1 MTDRRTFLQFM
12 AMAGYSA
19 LAPTALRAQQGMEQF
34 YDLPTFGNVSFL
46 HISDLQ
52 AQWKSLYYR
61 EPDLQLGGGK
71 GRDRPPYV
79 TGDALLQYYN
89 LMIGSAQAYAFSNVD
104 YEASASDYGKLG
116 GVASLM
122 SLIGIVRQSRKDA
135 WLLDGGNGQIHSSAP
150 WASADVSD
158 PIIAALGIN
167 AALPTG
173 MPVKE
178 VEPVHDVE
186 YIAHNLVD
194 KDAGKAPFA
203 PYTLTQM
210 NGVSV
215 AVIGQVAHNELSNQ
229 VQEHSVVALESAA
242 ELKSE
247 SDSGSKPDPAAD
259 PVSTPGSDFVAK
271 LDAAGLQQIVNEV
284 RQKGARAVLLLSRA
298 GVEADLKLAS
308 RIIGIDVILGGRSVT
323 PLPEPISVSNKAGK
337 TLVTN
342 AGAQG
347 RFLAVLDMQVGKK
360 GMTDFRYNLLP
371 VVESFVKPDRRV
383 AALIDQAYLAS
394 KDKLAEKLAV
404 SEGVLYRRGTFNG
417 TWDEV
422 LLQAMLQE
430 TGSQVALFP
439 GYRWGATV
447 PAGTTLTREDVINQ
461 TALGEENITYGLL
474 RGDDIL
480 KLLEEAADD
489 CFNVDAYKRTE
500 RDMLR
505 TGGVTYGIDPR
516 QAKGRRITNVMI
528 EDKPLESDGFYKV
541 VTWGVSVKFESQ
553 TQRSLES
560 EMDLAANDRVEE
572 RKEKSEAA
580 KEPLDSS
587 GGNGNNTGAN
597 AGQSQSLQD
606 LVVKYLKQKKN
617 IATVKAYHPDVVHS
631 IR

>member
-12 AMAGYSA
+12 AMAGCSA
-19 LAPTALRAQQGMEQF
+19 LAPTELRAQEGMEQF
-34 YDLPTFGNVSFL
+34 YDLPAFGNVSFL

-52 AQWKSLYYR
+52 AQWKPLYYR
-61 EPDLQLGGGK
+61 EPDLQLGIGK
-71 GRDRPPYV
+71 SRDRPPYV

-104 YEASASDYGKLG
+104 YEASASDYGRLG
-116 GVASLM
+116 GVAHLM
-122 SLIGIVRQSRKDA
+122 SLIGIVRQSRGDA

-167 AALPTG
+167 VALPTG
-173 MPVKE
+173 IPVKN
-178 VEPVHDVE
+178 VV

-194 KDAGKAPFA
+194 KRTGKAPFI

-215 AVIGQVAHNELSNQ
+215 AVIGLAAHNESSNH
-229 VQEHSVVALESAA
+229 VQEHGEVAPESATQPKS
-242 ELKSE
+242 ELKPDSKSE
-247 SDSGSKPDPAAD
+247 PVLIPA
-259 PVSTPGSDFVAK
+259 STPGPEFVAN
-271 LDAAGLQQIVNEV
+271 LDAAGLQKAVNEV

-308 RIIGIDVILGGRSVT
+308 RITGIDVILGGRSVT
-323 PLPEPISVSNKAGK
+323 PLPEPISVSNRTGK

-347 RFLAVLDMQVGKK
+347 RFLAVLDMKMGKK
-360 GMTDFRYNLLP
+360 GMTDLRYNLLP

-404 SEGVLYRRGTFNG
+404 SAGVLYRRGTFNG

-422 LLQAMLQE
+422 VLQAMLQE

-439 GYRWGATV
+439 GYRWGSAV
-447 PAGTTLTREDVINQ
+447 LAGTTLTREDIINQ
-461 TALGEENITYGLL
+461 TALGQENIMYGLV
-474 RGDDIL
+474 RGNQIL
-480 KLLEEAADD
+480 DVLEASADD
-489 CFNVDAYKRTE
+489 CFNHDAYKRTE

-505 TGGVTYGIDPR
+505 TGGLKYRIDPEQSR
-516 QAKGRRITNVMI
+516 GQRISTVMI
-528 EDKPLESDGFYKV
+528 EETLLSLDELYKV
-541 VTWGVSVKFESQ
+541 AAWGVPVSFESQ
-553 TQRSLES
+553 EGAAREVGAKEMISERS
-560 EMDLAANDRVEE
+560 VV
-572 RKEKSEAA
+572 EKSEASDKTA
-580 KEPLDSS
+580 NKAEDPMSSSTDDSAS
-587 GGNGNNTGAN
+587 I
-597 AGQSQSLQD
+597 SQSVPIQD
-606 LVVKYLKQKKN
+606 VLVAYLKQKKK
-617 IATVKAYHPDVVHS
+617 IAIVKSYRPELIESAK
-631 IR
+631 

>member
-1 MTDRRTFLQFM
+1 MTDRRKFLQFM

-19 LAPTALRAQQGMEQF
+19 LAPGSLRAQQGMEQF
-34 YDLPTFGNVSFL
+34 YDVPAFGNVSVL

-61 EPDLQLGGGK
+61 EPDLQLDGGN

-116 GVASLM
+116 GVAYLR
-122 SLIGIVRQSRKDA
+122 SLIEIVRQSRKDA
-135 WLLDGGNGQIHSSAP
+135 WLLDGGNGQIHSFAP
-150 WASADVSD
+150 WASADAAG

-167 AALPTG
+167 AALPTS
-173 MPVKE
+173 MSVK
-178 VEPVHDVE
+178 DVD

-194 KDAGKAPFA
+194 KGTGKAPFA

-215 AVIGQVAHNELSNQ
+215 AVIGQVAHNELSNHA
-229 VQEHSVVALESAA
+229 QERGVAARESASD
-242 ELKSE
+242 LKSDPE
-247 SDSGSKPDPAAD
+247 SDSRPDPASD
-259 PVSTPGSDFVAK
+259 PVSTSVADFVAK
-271 LDAAGLQQIVNEV
+271 LDPAGLQQIVNEV
-284 RQKGARAVLLLSRA
+284 RQKGARVVLLLSRA

-308 RIIGIDVILGGRSVT
+308 RITGIDVILGGRSVT
-323 PLPEPISVSNKAGK
+323 LLPEPISVSNKAGK

-342 AGAQG
+342 AGGQG
-347 RFLAVLDMQVGKK
+347 RFLAVLDMKVGKK

-404 SEGVLYRRGTFNG
+404 SEGMLYRRGMFNG

-422 LLQAMLQE
+422 VLQAMLQE

-439 GYRWGATV
+439 GYRWGATML
-447 PAGTTLTREDVINQ
+447 AGTMLTREDIINQ
-461 TALGEENITYGLL
+461 TALGQENTTFGLL
-474 RGDDIL
+474 RGNQIL
-480 KLLEEAADD
+480 DLLEASADD
-489 CFNVDAYKRTE
+489 CFNQDAYKRTE

-505 TGGVTYGIDPR
+505 TAGLKYRIAPGQSKGG
-516 QAKGRRITNVMI
+516 RITNVI
-528 EDKPLESDGFYKV
+528 IDDKPLQLDDLYKV
-541 VTWGVSVKFESQ
+541 ATWGVSVTFVSQEKWAHESD
-553 TQRSLES
+553 THHATNEQRIV
-560 EMDLAANDRVEE
+560 DKN
-572 RKEKSEAA
+572 EASDFA
-580 KEPLDSS
+580 KEPIDSPL
-587 GGNGNNTGAN
+587 NNDNNTDVN
-597 AGQSQSLQD
+597 SGQTVPMQD
-606 LVVKYLKQKKN
+606 LLVNYLKQIKT
-617 IATVKAYHPDVVHS
+617 ISEVKAYHPDVVRS
-631 IR
+631 VQ